1 MLPALAQ
8 VDLPRW
14 ETPLVRSGNEENASE
29 SLTVEELAAIRD
41 EARRQGFE
49 EGQREGL
56 RAGETEIRARVERL
70 EKLLSEM
77 AQPFK
82 KVEQK
87 ALEQLVSL
95 AGGIAEKLVRRELN
109 RDPDLI
115 LATIQEAVRMLS
127 ASVSR
132 VSLRLHPEDLALVNQ
147 QADAS
152 TRERHWILVEDPYLS
167 RGECLLESDLEFVD
181 ASIAARINSVLTQLL
196 DADVAALSG

>member
-14 ETPLVRSGNEENASE
+14 ETPLVRSGNAENASE